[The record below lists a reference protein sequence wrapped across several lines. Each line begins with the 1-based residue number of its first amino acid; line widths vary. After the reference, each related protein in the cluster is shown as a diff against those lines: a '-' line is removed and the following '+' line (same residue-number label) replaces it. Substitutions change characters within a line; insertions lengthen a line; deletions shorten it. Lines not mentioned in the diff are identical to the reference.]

1 MVFLQK
7 IVEVYLI
14 MSRIFNKKQKIMK
27 TKILIAAVF
36 ISFLYSCSINNTS
49 DIDVPAPD
57 LVGTWNLTSVT
68 MDDAVLS
75 VTSPVITTLTGNGFG
90 KNLNASLTFTEN
102 PNQVV
107 IDGDFVFQLTYK
119 DANGQESTEDLLLDN
134 LFFNDTFGFLS
145 SSWSLENN
153 TLTLSEGGEQL
164 NIRVISFIDDVMKI
178 ETDVD
183 KAITV
188 DNVTSTVTG
197 NAMLTIEK
205 Q

>member
-1 MVFLQK
+1 
-7 IVEVYLI
+7 
-14 MSRIFNKKQKIMK
+14 MK

-49 DIDVPAPD
+49 DVVVPAPD

-75 VTSPVITTLTGNGFG
+75 VTSPVITTLTGSGFG

-197 NAMLTIEK
+197 KALLTIEK